1 MTLFSM
7 LSFRYQWE
15 EIVKDFKLEDING
28 TIDNLE
34 YFIKNGAKGN
44 RFRNNFNEAM
54 NLAETIVYHYGLME
68 PLGKKLER

>member
-7 LSFRYQWE
+7 LSLRYQWE
-15 EIVKDFKLEDING
+15 EIVKDFKLEDTNG

-34 YFIKNGAKGN
+34 YFVENGAKRN
-44 RFRNNFNEAM
+44 RFRNNFKEAM

-68 PLGKKLER
+68 SLGKKLER